1 MKKIVHCALCL
12 VLCAGAAVAAPLYYA
27 GLVTEGATGDAG
39 GYAERYTAYLC
50 TAEAAKDYFGG
61 NDTYV
66 GVTTWLA
73 ENGENYTS
81 GLKSLT
87 GSKMDSEPF
96 YGGEYMFS
104 KYFAALTEGEKYLA
118 VVAYAN
124 GKDNQFR
131 VFEST
136 VDGGQIALGPTYG
149 GGAAGDWTQAV
160 PEPSSAVLLLIGLA
174 GLALRRKKFRQSV
187 FI

>member
-1 MKKIVHCALCL
+1 MNKMIVSAVL
-12 VLCAGAAVAAPLYYA
+12 VLGAGAAVAAPIYA
-27 GLVTEGATGDAG
+27 GLATDGATGDEG
-39 GYAERYTAYLC
+39 NYAERYTAYLC

-61 NDTYV
+61 NDTY
-66 GVTTWLA
+66 GEVTTWLA
-73 ENGENYTS
+73 ESGENYTS
-81 GLKSLT
+81 GLKSLS
-87 GSKMDSEPF
+87 GSEMDSEPF

-104 KYFAALTEGEKYLA
+104 KYFQALTEGDKYLA

-149 GGAAGDWTQAV
+149 GGAAGAWTVATV
-160 PEPSSAVLLLIGLA
+160 PEPTSGLLFLLGLA
-174 GLALRRKKFRQSV
+174 GLALRRRG
-187 FI
+187 

>member
-1 MKKIVHCALCL
+1 MKKLMKKL
-12 VLCAGAAVAAPLYYA
+12 FTFSFLLFTSAAQAAPIYA
-27 GLVTEGATGDAG
+27 GLATDGATGDEG

-61 NDTYV
+61 NDTY
-66 GVTTWLA
+66 GGITTWLA
-73 ENGENYTS
+73 ESGENYTS
-81 GLKSLT
+81 GLKSLA
-87 GSKMDSEPF
+87 GSKMDFEAF
-96 YGGEYMFS
+96 YGGEYLFS
-104 KYFAALTEGEKYLA
+104 KYFQALTEGDKYLA

-149 GGAAGDWTQAV
+149 DGAAGAWTVATV
-160 PEPSSAVLLLIGLA
+160 PEPSSALLLLLGLA
-174 GLALRRKKFRQSV
+174 GLALRRRKV
-187 FI
+187 

>member
-1 MKKIVHCALCL
+1 MKKL
-12 VLCAGAAVAAPLYYA
+12 VVSCWLLVVSVVMTTGVAQAAPIYA
-27 GLVTEGATGDAG
+27 GLATDGATGDEG

-61 NDTYV
+61 NDTY
-66 GVTTWLA
+66 GAVTTWLA
-73 ENGENYTS
+73 ESGENYTS
-81 GLKSLT
+81 GLKSLA
-87 GSKMDSEPF
+87 GSKMDFEAF
-96 YGGEYMFS
+96 YGGEYLFS
-104 KYFAALTEGEKYLA
+104 KYFQALTEGDKYLA

-149 GGAAGDWTQAV
+149 GGAAGAWTVATV
-160 PEPSSAVLLLIGLA
+160 PEPSSAVLLLLGLA
-174 GLALRRKKFRQSV
+174 GLALRRRRG
-187 FI
+187 